1 MGPTFTFTAELW
13 EYQGTG
19 AWTFVSMPADQADDI
34 RGLTEGR
41 RNGFGSV
48 KVRAAINDSRWST
61 SIFPDSSRG
70 TFVLPVKKSIRLAE
84 GVAAGDAVTV
94 VLELVL

>member
-13 EYQGTG
+13 EYEGAG
-19 AWTFVSMPADQADDI
+19 AWTFVSVPADQADDI

-41 RNGFGSV
+41 RRGCGSV

-61 SIFPDSSRG
+61 SVFPDGSRG
-70 TFVLPVKKSIRLAE
+70 TFILPVKKSIRVAE
-84 GVAAGDAVTV
+84 GVEAGDAVTV

>member
-13 EYQGTG
+13 EYQGKG
-19 AWTFVSMPADQADDI
+19 AWTFVSLPAHQAEDI
-34 RGLTEGR
+34 RDLTEGR

-48 KVRAAINDSRWST
+48 KVRAGINGSRWST
-61 SIFPDSSRG
+61 SVFPDSSRG
-70 TFVLPVKKSIRLAE
+70 TFILPVKKSIRLAE